1 MLPQQV
7 DNTPLAAADYEL
19 RQNDLL
25 ATEIQSKEFIQD
37 LQDIFGED
45 IGVLLVNYISR
56 TKQHLAVFDPKS
68 IVVDIYIY
76 CQLAITQAIE
86 KIEDLRKK
94 ADLDSSVEILVKANG
109 RPLTFL
115 ESLFG
120 WKQDATESVLR

>member
-1 MLPQQV
+1 VLPQQV

-45 IGVLLVNYISR
+45 IGVLLVNFISR

-115 ESLFG
+115 ESLFVVVE
-120 WKQDATESVLR
+120 KVVRHVD

>member
-1 MLPQQV
+1 M
-7 DNTPLAAADYEL
+7 ADYEL

-25 ATEIQSKEFIQD
+25 ATEIQSKEFIQI
-37 LQDIFGED
+37 LQNIFGDD
-45 IGVLLVNYISR
+45 IGIFLVNYTSR
-56 TKQHLAVFDPKS
+56 TKQHLLVFDPKS

-109 RPLTFL
+109 RPLT
-115 ESLFG
+115 
-120 WKQDATESVLR
+120 